1 MGKNLVHEKEG
12 LSLDP
17 QHPHKK
23 PGVAAQAS
31 NLSPERRA
39 ETGGRLWLIGLPPS
53 EKQQQ

>member
-1 MGKNLVHEKEG
+1 VGKNLVHEKEG